1 MSVYGVTNTQATTYP
16 TTSNK
21 TTKQDDKKTSD
32 STSAKNDAG
41 VVYEPSNTTSGKDA
55 NTVKDYSSI
64 VKKMKSEL
72 NTKNQQLQNLVNELL
87 GKQANKYTSLADLF
101 KNVNADPAT
110 IAQAQKDIADDGYW
124 GVEQTSDRFVQMA
137 QALSGGDATKADEM
151 IAAIKKGYEQ
161 ASKAWGDKLP
171 DICQRTIDA
180 ATKKLEAW
188 RDGLS
193 KNETEV
199 RPFLFLLHSFDWSIL
214 SRISC
219 I

>member
-1 MSVYGVTNTQATTYP
+1 MSVYGVTNAQTTTYP
-16 TTSNK
+16 TTSSK

-32 STSAKNDAG
+32 STSAKDDAG

-193 KNETEV
+193 KNESEAKTEE
-199 RPFLFLLHSFDWSIL
+199 
-214 SRISC
+214 
-219 I
+219 

>member
-1 MSVYGVTNTQATTYP
+1 MSVYGVTNAQ
-16 TTSNK
+16 TTSYPS
-21 TTKQDDKKTSD
+21 TSRTSTKQDNKKPSD
-32 STSAKNDAG
+32 TTSAKEDSG

-87 GKQANKYTSLADLF
+87 NKQANKYTSLADLF
-101 KNVNADPAT
+101 KNATADPAT

-124 GVEQTSDRFVQMA
+124 GVEQTSDRFVAMA

-180 ATKKLEAW
+180 ATKKMEAW
-188 RDGLS
+188 RDSLS
-193 KNETEV
+193 KNETETEKD
-199 RPFLFLLHSFDWSIL
+199 SDTKT
-214 SRISC
+214 
-219 I
+219 

>member
-1 MSVYGVTNTQATTYP
+1 MSVYGVTNAQ
-16 TTSNK
+16 TTSYPS
-21 TTKQDDKKTSD
+21 TSRTSTKQENKKPSDTTSVKED
-32 STSAKNDAG
+32 SG

-87 GKQANKYTSLADLF
+87 NKQANKYTSLADLF
-101 KNVNADPAT
+101 KNATADPAT

-124 GVEQTSDRFVQMA
+124 GVEQTSDRFVAMA

-171 DICQRTIDA
+171 DICQKTIDA

-188 RDGLS
+188 RDSLS
-193 KNETEV
+193 KNETETEKD
-199 RPFLFLLHSFDWSIL
+199 SETKTEE
-214 SRISC
+214 
-219 I
+219 

>member
-1 MSVYGVTNTQATTYP
+1 MSVYGVTNAQ
-16 TTSNK
+16 TTSYPS
-21 TTKQDDKKTSD
+21 TSRTSTKQDNKKPSD
-32 STSAKNDAG
+32 TTSAKEDSG

-87 GKQANKYTSLADLF
+87 NKQANKYTSLADLF
-101 KNVNADPAT
+101 KNATANPAT

-124 GVEQTSDRFVQMA
+124 GVEQTSDRFVAMA

-188 RDGLS
+188 RDSLS
-193 KNETEV
+193 KNETETEKD
-199 RPFLFLLHSFDWSIL
+199 SETKTEE
-214 SRISC
+214 
-219 I
+219 

>member
-1 MSVYGVTNTQATTYP
+1 MSVYGVTNAQTTTYP
-16 TTSNK
+16 TTSSK

-32 STSAKNDAG
+32 STSAKDNAG

-64 VKKMKSEL
+64 VKRMKSEL

-193 KNETEV
+193 KNETEAKTEE
-199 RPFLFLLHSFDWSIL
+199 
-214 SRISC
+214 
-219 I
+219 